1 MNILFRFL
9 IDIDFDSLLGGMD
22 IFGMVLELISSLTW
36 LFDVLIAGALLTA
49 ILRGFLKKFWN
60 MTWKLIV
67 FTGLFA
73 ALVIFSAQLAPLIGN
88 LGFGIEVTVNGTD
101 YQTETL
107 YQTLDIIARLG
118 GQSTA
123 DSQEFAMRVLQ
134 NLVVMVGILPVM
146 IVATIVSLATFPLI
160 NLAIPKRVK
169 KLKMR
174 IPSFFLSLVYFFLT
188 LFLFASAAH
197 NVFSPLVAIRD
208 SAAFNDQSLLA
219 AVFKPEL
226 IDVLG
231 LFTRKNSY
239 ILRIIDFGN
248 ITNYQMFFQKI
259 GESGK
264 FIDIY
269 EALLAELNLII
280 PTS

>member
-22 IFGMVLELISSLTW
+22 IFGMVLELISSFTW
-36 LFDVLIAGALLTA
+36 LFDVLIATALVTA
-49 ILRGFLKKFWN
+49 ILRGFFKKFWK

-67 FTGLFA
+67 FIGLFA
-73 ALVIFSAQLAPLIGN
+73 ALIIFSPQLAPLIGN
-88 LGFGIEVTVNGTD
+88 IGFGIEVTVNGTN

-107 YQTLDIIARLG
+107 YQTLDMIARLG
-118 GQSTA
+118 GQTTG

-134 NLVVMVGILPVM
+134 NLVVMIGILPVM
-146 IVATIVSLATFPLI
+146 LAATILSLATFPLI

-169 KLKMR
+169 KLKLR
-174 IPSFFLSLVYFFLT
+174 IPSLLLSLVYFFLT

-197 NVFSPLVAIRD
+197 NVITPLVAIRD
-208 SAAFNDQSLLA
+208 TAGFNDQSLLA

-226 IDVLG
+226 IDVLS
-231 LFTRKNSY
+231 LFTRKNSH
-239 ILRIIDFGN
+239 ILSIIDFGN

-259 GESGK
+259 GDSGK
-264 FIDIY
+264 FSDVY
-269 EALLAELNLII
+269 ANLLTELNNII